1 MNIRTSRGPAPIRPG
16 DPPRLS
22 RVTVLVIVLGLLAAV
37 AGVVVVVN
45 LTRDS
50 GAVSTAPTPTV
61 TPSLPP
67 DPQAATKAAVI
78 DAYTQSFKALIV
90 VGGQSSASPDDPRL
104 SDHTS
109 GPALMA
115 KQRAITDNKARGVVI
130 VGDAELHPTIIDL
143 TVDSATVLECALDR
157 TCAAWNSG
165 RVPPSSMPVRTKA
178 PHRLRR

>member
-1 MNIRTSRGPAPIRPG
+1 MNIRTSSGPAPIRPG
-16 DPPRLS
+16 DPPRWS

-78 DAYTQSFKALIV
+78 DAYTQSYRAIV
-90 VGGQSSASPDDPRL
+90 VVGKEAAPSPEDPRL
-104 SDHTS
+104 SEHAS
-109 GPALMA
+109 GPALIA
-115 KQRAITDNKARGVVI
+115 KQRAIADINSRGLMFF
-130 VGDAELHPTIIDL
+130 GEAECIPR
-143 TVDSATVLECALDR
+143 S
-157 TCAAWNSG
+157 
-165 RVPPSSMPVRTKA
+165 
-178 PHRLRR
+178 